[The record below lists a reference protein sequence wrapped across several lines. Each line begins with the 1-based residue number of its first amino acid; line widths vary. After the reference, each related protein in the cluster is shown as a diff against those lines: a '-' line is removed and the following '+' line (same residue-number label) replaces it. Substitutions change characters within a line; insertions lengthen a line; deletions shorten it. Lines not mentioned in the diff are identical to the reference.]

1 MTLRPEYSLG
11 NSPYNRFLF
20 ASVGLAPSS
29 GDGEKTG
36 DTGGEEVT
44 VLSALTR
51 LKVDPWAEAARL
63 ASLPPDVA
71 ATALAAILAPLP
83 SVVWLAGDVAGT
95 ARNLV
100 ALLPAGGLADVPPMP
115 GARAASAGPTASH
128 SPRQHQRQYQRQG
141 PRPWLG
147 WAVLF
152 FVMLALAF
160 YLKPDNSLEPA
171 QTYTGTTRQ

>member
-11 NSPYNRFLF
+11 HSPYNRFLF
-20 ASVGLAPSS
+20 ASVGLAPSGAAGES
-29 GDGEKTG
+29 GSGN
-36 DTGGEEVT
+36 GGEDVT

-71 ATALAAILAPLP
+71 ATALAATLSSLP
-83 SVVWLAGDVAGT
+83 ALTWQAGDVAGT
-95 ARNLV
+95 ARLLV

-115 GARAASAGPTASH
+115 GARTASAEQPPGHGPV
-128 SPRQHQRQYQRQG
+128 QHQRPSAR
-141 PRPWLG
+141 PRSWLG

-152 FVMLALAF
+152 LVMLALAF
-160 YLKPDNSLEPA
+160 YLKPDNNLEPS
-171 QTYTGTTRQ
+171 QSYTGTVQR